1 MIGALTKNAWVKLLK
16 DKKAKTVLHG
26 FTEIVNK
33 FKRKPNKLW
42 DDQGKKNYNS
52 FMQNWL
58 DDNNILIY
66 STHNEGKS
74 IVAERFIKTL

>member
-1 MIGALTKNAWVKLLK
+1 MIGALTKNAWVELLK

-42 DDQGKKNYNS
+42 DDQGKKK
-52 FMQNWL
+52 L
-58 DDNNILIY
+58 
-66 STHNEGKS
+66 
-74 IVAERFIKTL
+74 

>member
-1 MIGALTKNAWVKLLK
+1 MIGALTKNAWVELLK

-42 DDQGKKNYNS
+42 DNQGKKIIIALCEIGWMITTFSY
-52 FMQNWL
+52 
-58 DDNNILIY
+58 
-66 STHNEGKS
+66 T
-74 IVAERFIKTL
+74 RFIMKVSQ